1 MPMGGSPENTAP
13 HLIEKSLFVLG
24 SVVVGTRTGRS
35 NCVHDHLEKRRR
47 PDVTALLNRTWSPIV
62 WNQRVE
68 IGTGPKKL
76 CHRDPGTPVAIDDSV
91 LCARET
97 PGCLISKTSSKRVRR
112 ILGER
117 FGGAYVLALVARAA
131 VLARRKH
138 LGKCGITMNG
148 DIET

>member
-1 MPMGGSPENTAP
+1 
-13 HLIEKSLFVLG
+13 
-24 SVVVGTRTGRS
+24 
-35 NCVHDHLEKRRR
+35 
-47 PDVTALLNRTWSPIV
+47 
-62 WNQRVE
+62 VE

-112 ILGER
+112 ILDER
-117 FGGAYVLALVARAA
+117 FGGAYVLDLVARAA

-138 LGKCGITMNG
+138 PGKCGITING